1 MKRKM
6 HMIRMAVSG
15 LGIGLNVN
23 HYVNFAG
30 QNSRNNNGN
39 TEGEPVEYNKSSN
52 NLVKVPV
59 IVLMAMLPAMMNAK
73 TPVTNLSETNG
84 AKTEMVAPILI
95 DSEELDE
102 MTTIAPYFSNPQ
114 NAQTK
119 APFGVTSLLGQKIY
133 HYDTFM
139 KDGKKHY
146 IVYSS
151 IRTPDYVDKVSVF
164 PEGFPNKSGVLLP
177 WVEEL
182 VYHNLG
188 KGKEYCGI
196 IVRSVNKLQNGRYKT
211 TYEEVRLPD
220 ECAQTL
226 IDLLANYSKMK
237 NNTSIEYSET
247 KSAQLRQTKT
257 ILH

>member
-1 MKRKM
+1 
-6 HMIRMAVSG
+6 
-15 LGIGLNVN
+15 
-23 HYVNFAG
+23 
-30 QNSRNNNGN
+30 
-39 TEGEPVEYNKSSN
+39 
-52 NLVKVPV
+52 
-59 IVLMAMLPAMMNAK
+59 
-73 TPVTNLSETNG
+73 
-84 AKTEMVAPILI
+84 
-95 DSEELDE
+95 
-102 MTTIAPYFSNPQ
+102 
-114 NAQTK
+114 
-119 APFGVTSLLGQKIY
+119 
-133 HYDTFM
+133 M

-182 VYHNLG
+182 VYHDLG